1 MINVCFGL
9 HDADGHYS
17 KFAGTSMASIFENTS
32 APVTVHIF
40 HDATLTND
48 NREKF
53 SYLTGRYGQRV
64 KFYNVE
70 RLCEEQISF
79 LHQKLADKITSRFS
93 IGAFYRLLIK
103 DILGTGKA
111 IYLDSDIIV
120 NLDLDE
126 LWRQN
131 VSDFPLAAV
140 PEIDATLGLMV
151 KDKFLLNEEIV
162 KLEDYFNSGV
172 MLFNLDKIYKNFF
185 YEGVQFLADNPDC
198 ESVDQDIFNAFFSTN
213 YLKLEQKF
221 DSFTEAERVRNSPVA
236 KKIYHYAGQN
246 IGLKLNDA
254 YSRLFLENFALTPW
268 FNLDALYRI
277 AEEFRNEIDDIA
289 IKMQNMIALCMEQRR
304 IFFVDSRNVDVLK
317 ELFKIHEDEQIIENS
332 GEDSPNELFS
342 ALNDRRGQ
350 VMAFICLNNYDV
362 WRQELL
368 IRGFNEFSDF
378 MNGLEFMT
386 REQCGDM
393 RSEWNLIRAL

>member
-1 MINVCFGL
+1 M
-9 HDADGHYS
+9 HD
-17 KFAGTSMASIFENTS
+17 N
-32 APVTVHIF
+32 
-40 HDATLTND
+40 TLTND
-48 NREKF
+48 NRDKF
-53 SYLTGRYGQRV
+53 IYLAGQYNQLV

-70 RLCEEQISF
+70 ELCKEQVSF
-79 LHQKLADKITSRFS
+79 LREKLADKINSRFS
-93 IGAFYRLLIK
+93 IGTFYSLLIK
-103 DILGTGKA
+103 DILGTGKV

-126 LWRQN
+126 LWHQN

-198 ESVDQDIFNAFFSTN
+198 ESVDQDILNAFFSTN